1 MPDIDIDLADRERDK
16 VINYV
21 VEKYGKNSVAQIITF
36 GTMGAKAAIR
46 DVGRVLGMS
55 YGDVDRV
62 AKLVPGELK
71 ITLDRALDQVP
82 ELKQMADGGGTESQL
97 IQYAR
102 TLEGLARH
110 ASVHAAGVVIT
121 PGELTDYVPLY
132 KPSNKDTI
140 VTQYPG
146 ELMEDIGLPKMDFLG
161 LQNLSVIQDA
171 IAMIKDTT
179 GDEIELDDIPLDD
192 PKTLDLFR
200 RGETTGIFQFHSG
213 WLHEFLRR
221 LRPDGVDDLIA
232 MNALCR
238 PGP

>member
-1 MPDIDIDLADRERDK
+1 M
-16 VINYV
+16 
-21 VEKYGKNSVAQIITF
+21 EKYGKNSVAQIITF

-62 AKLVPGELK
+62 AKAGARRAEDHPRPRHRPG
-71 ITLDRALDQVP
+71 P
-82 ELKQMADGGGTESQL
+82 GTEGDGRGRRYGEPADPST
-97 IQYAR
+97 R
-102 TLEGLARH
+102 RPSR
-110 ASVHAAGVVIT
+110 ASRATPPSTAAGVVIT

-171 IAMIKDTT
+171 LAMIRETT
-179 GDEIELDDIPLDD
+179 GDEIELDDIPPRRSQD
-192 PKTLDLFR
+192 PGPVPPRRDHRDLPVPQRLAPRIPAAPAAGQR
-200 RGETTGIFQFHSG
+200 R
-213 WLHEFLRR
+213 
-221 LRPDGVDDLIA
+221 RPDRHER
-232 MNALCR
+232 AL
-238 PGP
+238 PAGGP